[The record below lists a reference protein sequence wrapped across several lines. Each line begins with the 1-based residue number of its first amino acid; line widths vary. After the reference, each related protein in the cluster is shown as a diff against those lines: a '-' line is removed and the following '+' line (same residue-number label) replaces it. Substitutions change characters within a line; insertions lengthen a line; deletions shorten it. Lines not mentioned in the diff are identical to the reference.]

1 MKSRSMWSWVILTLF
16 VIVPMVFVAN
26 LATGPQSV
34 ARGKAATLPLT
45 DEMTAEQQ
53 LAQDAALADPR
64 VQAYTTGHRTEVFGV
79 QTISHQTNP
88 ALAACASAD
97 CRQVNIF
104 NFDESA
110 TIAAIVNV
118 QTGEVLDVLHQPGIR
133 PLINKRLA
141 DRAMEIALSAPEV
154 SEILGDQPLNSD
166 WAPMDSTLV
175 GTACETG
182 HMCVA
187 PTFDLG
193 DYILWAIVDLT
204 DEKFVDL
211 FWTAIEP
218 EESARSNPY
227 PYREEL
233 GCVATPGS
241 VTRNGWSVAWETT
254 AHDGFHVYNA
264 THNGN
269 AVLTSAKTVE
279 WHADYG
285 SSGYQDSTGCSG
297 GGGGFLIRPYGNT
310 RQTDITDGS
319 SNVIGF
325 ELIQDFRMGSW
336 GNYCNYRYEQI
347 FQFYDDGRYRVMG
360 LAYGKGCGKNSLY
373 RPIIRM
379 DVAAGGDAAGDSL
392 DYWNGTAWTAQAT
405 EIRQGST
412 NVVNPDG
419 YGWRLTDDAGGG
431 YYIEP
436 GRGQFGDNGLG
447 DNEYLYAVQYKVGEG
462 DGDLGIFGAG
472 CCNDNA
478 HGPEIYVNGE
488 SIANQN
494 IVLWYVPQMM
504 TQAAGP
510 NYYCWTV
517 TTTETYPCYAG
528 PMFVP
533 IAAVTTPTAA
543 YEYNGGAA
551 GPVATASTVQ
561 FTNTSTGGGTMTF
574 DWDFGDGTPHATT
587 PNPTHAYATA
597 GSYDVTLTVT
607 NEMGT
612 DAVTASLTV
621 IDAVIAGSSHQ
632 ATTSVGQPT
641 QFTDASTGGGTLTYL
656 WDFGDGN
663 SSTLAS
669 PLHTYNATGT
679 FNVTLTVTNEVS
691 SDTAT
696 SSIQVLPPTAVT
708 LGGLSAERSGLPML
722 MLWGLGGLLAMG
734 IALTRIAA
742 MRRR

>member
-53 LAQDAALADPR
+53 VAQDAALADKR
-64 VQAYTTGHRTEVFGV
+64 VQAYTTGYRTEVFGV

-88 ALAACASAD
+88 ALAPCASAD

-118 QTGEVLDVLHQPGIR
+118 ETGEVLDVLHQPGIR

-154 SEILGDQPLNSD
+154 VEVLGEQPVNSD

-193 DYILWAIVDLT
+193 DYILWAVVDLT

-218 EESARSNPY
+218 EEGSRSNPY
-227 PYREEL
+227 PYDEKL

-241 VTRNGWSVAWETT
+241 VTSNGWSVSWETT

-264 THNGN
+264 TYNGN
-269 AVLTSAKTVE
+269 LVLTSAKTVE

-297 GGGGFLIRPYGNT
+297 GGGGFTIYPYGNT
-310 RQTDITDGS
+310 RQATINEGS
-319 SNVIGF
+319 EVVGF

-336 GNYCNYRYEQI
+336 GNFCNYRYEQR
-347 FQFYDDGRYRVMG
+347 FQFYTDGRYRVVG
-360 LAYGKGCGKNSLY
+360 LAYGKGCGENSLY

-379 DVAAGGDAAGDSL
+379 DVAAGGDDAGDSIES
-392 DYWNGTAWTAQAT
+392 WNGSAWAAQAT
-405 EIRQGST
+405 EFRQGST
-412 NVVNPDG
+412 NPVNPDG
-419 YGWRLTDDAGGG
+419 YGWRLTDDTGSG

-447 DNEYLYAVQYKVGEG
+447 DNEFIYAVQYKVAEG
-462 DGDLGIFGAG
+462 AGDLGIFGAG
-472 CCNDNA
+472 CCNDNN
-478 HGPEIYVNGE
+478 HGPEIYVNSE

-494 IVLWYVPQMM
+494 LVLWYVPQMM
-504 TQAAGP
+504 TNANGP
-510 NYYCWTV
+510 NYYCWTL
-517 TTTETYPCYAG
+517 TPPETYPCYAG

-543 YEYNGGAA
+543 FEWNGGAN
-551 GPVATASTVQ
+551 GPVAAGAAAQ
-561 FTNTSTGGGTMTF
+561 FANTSTGGGTMTYT
-574 DWDFGDGTPHATT
+574 WDFGDGSPTVTD
-587 PNPTHAYATA
+587 PNPTHTYTNP
-597 GSYDVTLTVT
+597 GTYNVTLTVT
-607 NEMGT
+607 NEAGT
-612 DAVTASLTV
+612 DSVTFAVTVLEP
-621 IDAVIAGSSHQ
+621 VIAGFAHT

-641 QFTDASTGGGTLTYL
+641 QFTDASTGGGTRTYL
-656 WDFGDGN
+656 WDFGDG
-663 SSTLAS
+663 S
-669 PLHTYNATGT
+669 PTVTDPNPTHTYNATGT

-708 LGGLSAERSGLPML
+708 LGGLSAERAGLPML
-722 MLWGLGGLLAMG
+722 ALWGLAGLVAMG
-734 IALTRIAA
+734 VALNRISA